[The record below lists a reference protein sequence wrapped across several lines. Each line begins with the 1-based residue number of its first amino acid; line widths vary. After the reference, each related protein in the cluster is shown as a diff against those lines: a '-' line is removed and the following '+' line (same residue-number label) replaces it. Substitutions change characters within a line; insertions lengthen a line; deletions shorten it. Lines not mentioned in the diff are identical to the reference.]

1 MALVRPFETFFEDCA
16 GPAGYHGAH
25 HEAFVVAS
33 RKKGGV
39 SEGWRREGKG
49 GVVQVGHDDLE
60 TGVFGTENV
69 SFGDF
74 DVVEFYVGCSGCCGV
89 GGFDE
94 FGFDVGVSFDEEDGV
109 AFVGFAGCDEVVAED
124 AVGDPL

>member
-1 MALVRPFETFFEDCA
+1 MRVGEGRE
-16 GPAGYHGAH
+16 
-25 HEAFVVAS
+25 
-33 RKKGGV
+33 RKGG
-39 SEGWRREGKG
+39 R

-94 FGFDVGVSFDEEDGV
+94 FGFDVGVAFDEEDGV

>member
-1 MALVRPFETFFEDCA
+1 MPLVRPFETFFEDGA

-25 HEAFVVAS
+25 HEAFVVAGKVLV
-33 RKKGGV
+33 RVGG
-39 SEGWRREGKG
+39 RERKG

-74 DVVEFYVGCSGCCGV
+74 DVVEFYVGCSGCC
-89 GGFDE
+89 
-94 FGFDVGVSFDEEDGV
+94 
-109 AFVGFAGCDEVVAED
+109 
-124 AVGDPL
+124 

>member
-1 MALVRPFETFFEDCA
+1 MVRDQRVTMAHIMKRSWLLGREVL
-16 GPAGYHGAH
+16 
-25 HEAFVVAS
+25 
-33 RKKGGV
+33 V
-39 SEGWRREGKG
+39 SEGWREGKKKGKG

-74 DVVEFYVGCSGCCGV
+74 DVVEFYVGCSGCGGV

>member
-1 MALVRPFETFFEDCA
+1 MAHIMKRSWLLAGRREVLVR
-16 GPAGYHGAH
+16 
-25 HEAFVVAS
+25 
-33 RKKGGV
+33 GGL
-39 SEGWRREGKG
+39 EGGKRG
-49 GVVQVGHDDLE
+49 GRGVVQVGHDDLE

-69 SFGDF
+69 SFGHF
-74 DVVEFYVGCSGCCGV
+74 DVVEFYVGCSGCGGV

-94 FGFDVGVSFDEEDGV
+94 FGFDVGVAFDEEDGV

>member
-1 MALVRPFETFFEDCA
+1 MAHIMKRSWLLGR
-16 GPAGYHGAH
+16 
-25 HEAFVVAS
+25 
-33 RKKGGV
+33 RGV
-39 SEGWRREGKG
+39 SDYYFLLERVGEGAL
-49 GVVQVGHDDLE
+49 QVGHDDLE

-94 FGFDVGVSFDEEDGV
+94 FGFYVGVAFDEEDGV

>member
-1 MALVRPFETFFEDCA
+1 MVRDQRVTMAHIMKRSWLLGKVLVV
-16 GPAGYHGAH
+16 G
-25 HEAFVVAS
+25 
-33 RKKGGV
+33 
-39 SEGWRREGKG
+39 EGKG
-49 GVVQVGHDDLE
+49 GGKGGAVQVGHDDLE

-124 AVGDPL
+124 AVGDPLLRKKEKKSQYG

>member
-1 MALVRPFETFFEDCA
+1 MFSFLFFFSFFLFLLERVGEGAL
-16 GPAGYHGAH
+16 
-25 HEAFVVAS
+25 
-33 RKKGGV
+33 
-39 SEGWRREGKG
+39 
-49 GVVQVGHDDLE
+49 QVGHDDLE

-69 SFGDF
+69 AFGDF

-94 FGFDVGVSFDEEDGV
+94 FGFDVGVAFDEEDGV

>member
-1 MALVRPFETFFEDCA
+1 MLI
-16 GPAGYHGAH
+16 
-25 HEAFVVAS
+25 
-33 RKKGGV
+33 

-49 GVVQVGHDDLE
+49 GAVQVGHDDLE

-94 FGFDVGVSFDEEDGV
+94 FGFDVGVAFDEEDGV

>member
-1 MALVRPFETFFEDCA
+1 MKRSWLL
-16 GPAGYHGAH
+16 
-25 HEAFVVAS
+25 
-33 RKKGGV
+33 GGV
-39 SEGWRREGKG
+39 SEGWREGKKG

-69 SFGDF
+69 AFGDF
-74 DVVEFYVGCSGCCGV
+74 DVVEFYVGCSGCCRV

-94 FGFDVGVSFDEEDGV
+94 FGFDVGVAFDEEDGV

>member
-1 MALVRPFETFFEDCA
+1 MVRDQRVTMAHIMKRSWLLGRREVL
-16 GPAGYHGAH
+16 
-25 HEAFVVAS
+25 
-33 RKKGGV
+33 V
-39 SEGWRREGKG
+39 SEGWRGRERGEG
-49 GVVQVGHDDLE
+49 RGLQVGHDDLE

-94 FGFDVGVSFDEEDGV
+94 FGFDVRVSFDEEDGV